1 MFTFAIKFDPISRT
15 QLFGSTQTGI
25 RFGACKVRRLNRA
38 KENKEEVKNKS
49 QMYIIKKGIEE
60 IKNNSQVNITQEGIK
75 EFKSYPQVNITKV
88 VREDVKKQP
97 SGIHCLRGHRR
108 E

>member
-1 MFTFAIKFDPISRT
+1 
-15 QLFGSTQTGI
+15 
-25 RFGACKVRRLNRA
+25 
-38 KENKEEVKNKS
+38 
-49 QMYIIKKGIEE
+49 MYTIKKGIEE

-97 SGIHCLRGHRR
+97 SGILMPKRV
-108 E
+108 

>member
-1 MFTFAIKFDPISRT
+1 
-15 QLFGSTQTGI
+15 
-25 RFGACKVRRLNRA
+25 
-38 KENKEEVKNKS
+38 
-49 QMYIIKKGIEE
+49 MYTIKKSIED

-75 EFKSYPQVNITKV
+75 EFKSYPQVNIAKV

-97 SGIHCLRGHRR
+97 SGIHCLRGCRR

>member
-1 MFTFAIKFDPISRT
+1 
-15 QLFGSTQTGI
+15 
-25 RFGACKVRRLNRA
+25 
-38 KENKEEVKNKS
+38 
-49 QMYIIKKGIEE
+49 MYTIKKSIED

-97 SGIHCLRGHRR
+97 SGIHCLRGCRR
-108 E
+108 D

>member
-1 MFTFAIKFDPISRT
+1 
-15 QLFGSTQTGI
+15 
-25 RFGACKVRRLNRA
+25 
-38 KENKEEVKNKS
+38 
-49 QMYIIKKGIEE
+49 MYTIKKSIED

-97 SGIHCLRGHRR
+97 SGILMPKRV
-108 E
+108 

>member
-1 MFTFAIKFDPISRT
+1 
-15 QLFGSTQTGI
+15 
-25 RFGACKVRRLNRA
+25 
-38 KENKEEVKNKS
+38 
-49 QMYIIKKGIEE
+49 MYTIKKSIED

-97 SGIHCLRGHRR
+97 SGIHCLRRCRR

>member
-1 MFTFAIKFDPISRT
+1 
-15 QLFGSTQTGI
+15 
-25 RFGACKVRRLNRA
+25 
-38 KENKEEVKNKS
+38 
-49 QMYIIKKGIEE
+49 MYTIKKSIED

-88 VREDVKKQP
+88 VREEVKKQP
-97 SGIHCLRGHRR
+97 SGIHCLRGCRR

>member
-1 MFTFAIKFDPISRT
+1 MYTTK
-15 QLFGSTQTGI
+15 
-25 RFGACKVRRLNRA
+25 
-38 KENKEEVKNKS
+38 KS
-49 QMYIIKKGIEE
+49 IED

-97 SGIHCLRGHRR
+97 SGIHCLRGCRR
-108 E
+108 D

>member
-1 MFTFAIKFDPISRT
+1 MYTTK
-15 QLFGSTQTGI
+15 
-25 RFGACKVRRLNRA
+25 
-38 KENKEEVKNKS
+38 KS
-49 QMYIIKKGIEE
+49 IED

-97 SGIHCLRGHRR
+97 SGIHCLRGCRKD
-108 E
+108 

>member
-1 MFTFAIKFDPISRT
+1 
-15 QLFGSTQTGI
+15 
-25 RFGACKVRRLNRA
+25 
-38 KENKEEVKNKS
+38 
-49 QMYIIKKGIEE
+49 MYTIKKSIED

-75 EFKSYPQVNITKV
+75 EFKSYPQVNISKV